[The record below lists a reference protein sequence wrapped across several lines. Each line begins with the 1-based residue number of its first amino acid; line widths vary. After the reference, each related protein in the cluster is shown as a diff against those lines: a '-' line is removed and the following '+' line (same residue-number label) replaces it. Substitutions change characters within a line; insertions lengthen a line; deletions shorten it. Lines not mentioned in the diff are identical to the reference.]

1 MAQVHFN
8 FEQTNFEYSLKNIAE
23 PSQKE
28 YLISLI
34 KQVRGFVTRVRW
46 RAFHIL
52 YPSNREQKK
61 TYGFNTTNPPP
72 ILPELSLFEEK
83 MFNLIQKIQ
92 FHKKGNPLQTKLKQ
106 DIRNMKQ
113 EPRVIV
119 PADKTSNFYLTE
131 VAQYNALL
139 QRNVEAECKW
149 GPQDLVT
156 TYDKEDKAVAEE
168 LEIADRMIHKTEK
181 REAFISY
188 KDHGENFLNNPKCRL
203 VNPTKSELGKVA
215 KIILENVVHQAKS
228 KSGLKLWRNTQSV
241 IEWFKGIPDKERQSF
256 IKFDIVSY
264 YPNISRKL
272 LSDALNWAKQFVAIT
287 DQDEKII
294 FQSCR
299 DVLVSDDKIWIK
311 KGESSEEKF
320 AVTIGSFMVAEV
332 AEICTTFLLSCIKD
346 TLPTVNPGCYRDDG
360 LLVTKAR
367 PQQIEQQK
375 KVLCEMFKKH
385 GLNIKVA
392 ANKKVIDFLDV
403 VFDLNKNI
411 FAPYMKPGDTP
422 KYVSEKSD
430 HPRKIVK
437 NVPLIV
443 QKRLSSISSNQEV
456 FMDAAPPYQQALN
469 KAGYNH
475 ILVYEED
482 ALNNNNDDEDN
493 NNDDEDE
500 DINNN
505 RNRRKKR
512 KRNRNLTYFT
522 PPFSMTVKTRIGKEF
537 LKIVDTAFPPGN
549 PLHKK
554 LNRHN
559 IKISYSCMP
568 NMKTRISRHNT
579 QLLTRDRV
587 QEEEPPCNCMRIP
600 CPMPGQGKC
609 RSKNAVYQAIVT
621 VAPRPEVQGEV
632 EEVHT
637 YVGATHDFKER
648 YYGHRSSFNLEAS
661 RTSTTLSKFVWKM
674 KDEGRQYSI
683 KWRIIDRGAA
693 YRPAAKRCNLC
704 LKEKYWIIF
713 HPEMA
718 SLNDHSE
725 IWRPCMHRHS
735 TFLKKA

>member
-1 MAQVHFN
+1 M
-8 FEQTNFEYSLKNIAE
+8 KNIAE

-28 YLISLI
+28 YLFSFI
-34 KQVRGFVTRVRW
+34 KQVRSFVTRVRW

-131 VAQYNALL
+131 VAQYNTLL
-139 QRNVEAECKW
+139 QRSVEAECKR

-228 KSGLKLWRNTQSV
+228 KSGLNLWRNTQSV

-299 DVLVSDDKIWIK
+299 AVLVSDDKIWIK

-320 AVTIGSFMVAEV
+320 AVTI
-332 AEICTTFLLSCIKD
+332 
-346 TLPTVNPGCYRDDG
+346 
-360 LLVTKAR
+360 
-367 PQQIEQQK
+367 
-375 KVLCEMFKKH
+375 
-385 GLNIKVA
+385 
-392 ANKKVIDFLDV
+392 
-403 VFDLNKNI
+403 
-411 FAPYMKPGDTP
+411 
-422 KYVSEKSD
+422 
-430 HPRKIVK
+430 
-437 NVPLIV
+437 
-443 QKRLSSISSNQEV
+443 
-456 FMDAAPPYQQALN
+456 
-469 KAGYNH
+469 AG
-475 ILVYEED
+475 
-482 ALNNNNDDEDN
+482 
-493 NNDDEDE
+493 
-500 DINNN
+500 
-505 RNRRKKR
+505 R
-512 KRNRNLTYFT
+512 F
-522 PPFSMTVKTRIGKEF
+522 
-537 LKIVDTAFPPGN
+537 
-549 PLHKK
+549 
-554 LNRHN
+554 
-559 IKISYSCMP
+559 
-568 NMKTRISRHNT
+568 
-579 QLLTRDRV
+579 
-587 QEEEPPCNCMRIP
+587 
-600 CPMPGQGKC
+600 
-609 RSKNAVYQAIVT
+609 
-621 VAPRPEVQGEV
+621 
-632 EEVHT
+632 
-637 YVGATHDFKER
+637 
-648 YYGHRSSFNLEAS
+648 
-661 RTSTTLSKFVWKM
+661 
-674 KDEGRQYSI
+674 
-683 KWRIIDRGAA
+683 
-693 YRPAAKRCNLC
+693 
-704 LKEKYWIIF
+704 
-713 HPEMA
+713 
-718 SLNDHSE
+718 
-725 IWRPCMHRHS
+725 
-735 TFLKKA
+735 

>member
-1 MAQVHFN
+1 M
-8 FEQTNFEYSLKNIAE
+8 
-23 PSQKE
+23 
-28 YLISLI
+28 
-34 KQVRGFVTRVRW
+34 TRVRW

-131 VAQYNALL
+131 VAQYNTLL
-139 QRNVEAECKW
+139 QRSVEAECKR

-228 KSGLKLWRNTQSV
+228 KSGLNLWRNTQSV
-241 IEWFKGIPDKERQSF
+241 IEWFKVIPDKERQSF

-299 DVLVSDDKIWIK
+299 AVLVSDDKIWIK

-320 AVTIGSFMVAEV
+320 AVTIGSFMGAEV

-512 KRNRNLTYFT
+512 KRNRNLIYFT